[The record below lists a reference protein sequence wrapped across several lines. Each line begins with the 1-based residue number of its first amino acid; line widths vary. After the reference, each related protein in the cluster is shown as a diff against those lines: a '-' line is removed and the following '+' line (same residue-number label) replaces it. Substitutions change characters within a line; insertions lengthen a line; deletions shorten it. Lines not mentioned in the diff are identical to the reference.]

1 MNKHI
6 LYTVFVRTASTA
18 LNFLVALLFARH
30 SGPAVKGDVT
40 LLITIIYFFIFFSN
54 ILGGQALVYLI
65 PRNKVELLVI
75 PAYLWTVVVTLIGFV
90 FMKTTHLIHAQH
102 IPAISV
108 LSFFSSIIAIH
119 QTILLA
125 KKKISTANLIGITA
139 VLIQLM
145 GVLICFYFLRIS
157 DIYAF
162 IYSSLL
168 AYSLT
173 AFISFLLVRHLVSFG
188 EFKKHFTLLE
198 LKESFRYGLLY
209 QLAEILQLLN
219 LRYYFFQLGLQQ
231 GIQYLGIYSIGISI
245 LEAVWIVPRSI
256 STVHY
261 VTTSNSN
268 EVQQE
273 AKRTVYLL
281 KRSLLISAGILLII
295 YLVPSGIYVLV
306 FGDGFSSVKHSIR
319 FLFPGILIYNLF
331 IVLSSFYTGIGK
343 YWPVIVSSLA
353 GVLTLIAL
361 SFFLL
366 PKFVMSGAGLAAS
379 GSFAVAS
386 LSILIFFSLQNR
398 KSLLS

>member
-1 MNKHI
+1 MQKNI
-6 LYTVFVRTASTA
+6 LYTVFTRTASTA

-40 LLITIIYFFIFFSN
+40 LLITIMYFFIFFSN

-65 PRNKVELLVI
+65 PRNKVELLVV
-75 PAYLWTVVVTLIGFV
+75 PAYAWSVVVSLIGFV

-102 IPAISV
+102 IPAITL
-108 LSFFSSIIAIH
+108 LSFFSSLIVIH
-119 QTILLA
+119 QTILYA
-125 KKKISTANLIGITA
+125 KNRISTANLIGITA

-157 DIYAF
+157 DVYAF

-173 AFISFLLVRHLVSFG
+173 AFISFFLIKHLVNFG
-188 EFKKHFTLLE
+188 EFKEHFTLLE

-245 LEAVWIVPRSI
+245 LESVWIVPRSMA
-256 STVHY
+256 TVHY
-261 VTTSNSN
+261 ISTSNSG
-268 EVQQE
+268 EQQRE
-273 AKRTVYLL
+273 ADHTVYLL
-281 KRSLLISAGILLII
+281 KRSLLISALILSLI
-295 YLVPSGIYVLV
+295 YLVPSAVYVFV
-306 FGDGFSSVKHSIR
+306 FGEGFSSVKHSIR

-331 IVLSSFYTGIGK
+331 IVISSFYTGIGK

-353 GVLTLIAL
+353 GVVTLIVL

-366 PKFVMSGAGLAAS
+366 PKYVMSGAGLAAS

-386 LSILIFFSLQNR
+386 FMLLLFFVLQNR
-398 KSLLS
+398 NTRLS